1 MGKTSI
7 IHSLTSEDPLD
18 SLPAI
23 HSPVKI
29 PNDQCLENCS
39 LTIIDSF
46 TENLPDSSPILE
58 EELDKATVILLVYD
72 ITQPNSVKRLETL
85 WLPYLS
91 KHTNNP
97 IIIIGNKLDLKSSSP
112 DHSFDNVISLLHNYA
127 EMFEVVIECSAK
139 SLENL
144 YDVFIHMQN
153 AVLYPLSPLYNIK
166 NERITKE
173 FEKALALVFKR
184 CDKDR
189 DGFLSEEE
197 FCDMQSEVFQSQV
210 KIQEVKDI
218 YNVIKER
225 KPVGVENKGLNFQ
238 GLCFLQELTMQK
250 LQNSV
255 CWKLVK
261 HFGYGD
267 GLELI
272 FHSEEI
278 TECPWIELSMSSLSF
293 LIATFD
299 QYAISGMLSKAAL
312 SKIFFSCKS
321 TPFSKHID
329 KLWMEFEDTVF
340 TENNCINTN
349 AWLGFWQVLGQQ
361 NRANCAKNLLLIG
374 YDLPIRTIFTTF
386 DIKTQKSVMTAY
398 VIGANY
404 TGKSYL
410 LNGLIGNY
418 KSIYTPTTSVKITC
432 NIIEESPIPWENKYL
447 VLVEFPVICIENVFC
462 VIDNSDCVVVM
473 KNESKDSDDFFKE
486 IPMKKLGKA
495 KVVDNT
501 KMRILKEDF
510 CEIFKGIFN
519 YCKEEYR
526 EEKIELVIEKRRSS
540 GMNWV
545 MICGILVCV
554 LAWICLRK

>member
-18 SLPAI
+18 SLPTI

-29 PNDQCLENCS
+29 PNEQCLENCS
-39 LTIIDSF
+39 LTILDSY
-46 TENLPDSSPILE
+46 TENLPDSSQILE
-58 EELDKATVILLVYD
+58 EELEKATVILLVYD
-72 ITQPNSVKRLETL
+72 ITQPNSVRRLETL

-91 KHTNNP
+91 KHTNSP
-97 IIIIGNKLDLKSSSP
+97 IVIIGNKLDLKSSSP
-112 DHSFDNVISLLHNYA
+112 DYSFDTVISLLHNHA

-153 AVLYPLSPLYNIK
+153 AVLYPLSPLYDIK
-166 NERITKE
+166 NERITRE
-173 FEKALALVFKR
+173 FERALTLVFKR

-189 DGFLSEEE
+189 DGFLSEDE
-197 FCDMQSEVFQSQV
+197 FCDMQTEVFQSEV
-210 KIQEVKDI
+210 KIQEVKEI
-218 YNVIKER
+218 YSVIKER
-225 KPVGVENKGLNFQ
+225 KPIGIEDKGLNFQ

-267 GLELI
+267 DLELI
-272 FHSEEI
+272 FHSEEV
-278 TECPWIELSMSSLSF
+278 TDCPWIELSMSSLSF

-299 QYAISGMLSKAAL
+299 QYAVSGMLSKGAL
-312 SKIFFSCKS
+312 TKIFFSCKN

-329 KLWMEFEDTVF
+329 KLWIEFEETII

-361 NRANCAKNLLLIG
+361 NRVNCAKNLLLIG
-374 YDLPIRTIFTTF
+374 YDLPVRTIFTTF
-386 DIKTQKSVMTAY
+386 DTKIQKSVMTAF
-398 VIGANY
+398 VIGANS

-410 LNGLIGNY
+410 LNGHIENY
-418 KSIYTPTTSVKITC
+418 RNTYIPTTSIKITC

-447 VLVEFPVICIENVFC
+447 ILVEFPVICIENLFC
-462 VIDNSDCVVVM
+462 VIDNADCVVVM
-473 KNESKDSDDFFKE
+473 KNESNDSDRFFKE
-486 IPMKKLGKA
+486 IPMKKLGKV
-495 KVVDNT
+495 KVIDNT
-501 KMRILKEDF
+501 KKKIMEENFRD
-510 CEIFKGIFN
+510 IFMGIFRC
-519 YCKEEYR
+519 CKEEYR
-526 EEKIELVIEKRRSS
+526 EEKILVIEKRSIN
-540 GMNWV
+540 GMNL
-545 MICGILVCV
+545 MIACGILVCI
-554 LAWICLRK
+554 LAWICFKV